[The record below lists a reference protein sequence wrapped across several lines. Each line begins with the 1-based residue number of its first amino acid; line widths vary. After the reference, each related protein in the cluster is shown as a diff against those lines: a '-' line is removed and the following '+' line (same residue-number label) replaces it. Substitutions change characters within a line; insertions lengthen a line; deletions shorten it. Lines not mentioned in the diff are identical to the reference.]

1 MNVCFFEP
9 SNRKNKTAATK
20 PNGTTGVFV
29 LRRLGVRR
37 SVKDFL
43 EGIEDG
49 DAIGEDAIRQQES
62 VEEID
67 GKEAQISQTF

>member
-1 MNVCFFEP
+1 M
-9 SNRKNKTAATK
+9 
-20 PNGTTGVFV
+20 

-49 DAIGEDAIRQQES
+49 DAIGEDSIRQQES